1 MLVKLI
7 PSKNKNKKWTA
18 IFSNHQPVDFGAYG
32 YEDYTTH
39 QDPERK
45 RLYILRHQKNEDWAN
60 PYKPGTL
67 SRYILWEYTNLEQ
80 AIREYNKRFQFSENQ
95 LRRN

>member
-39 QDPERK
+39 RDPERK
-45 RLYILRHQKNEDWAN
+45 KKYIQRHRAREDWAN

-67 SRYILWEYTNLEQ
+67 SRYLLWEYENLEQ
-80 AIREYNKRFQFSENQ
+80 AIREYNRRFF
-95 LRRN
+95 RNTEKLK